1 MDKIKV
7 KVVCDWDSDFNISNI
22 FRDIW
27 YNDDIS
33 KSIDLVYND
42 VYDYL
47 IILNKYKNQIQ
58 CPIENRIA
66 FIMEPSW
73 SQNWDRNLG
82 SYVSKIYSHIN
93 FDQKC
98 QFNPSVMT
106 THLFPKPINIG
117 EIQYVEN
124 NINTISNTKY
134 DKTKKLSIVV
144 SNISGYKRYNFVQ
157 NLLNSDLEFDMYGRG
172 WNITDRRYKGY
183 VENKLDAIK
192 DYQFSIC
199 MENSVED
206 GYITEKFIDS
216 ILCET
221 VPIYYGSKGVEN
233 WYDDCFEYIDV
244 ENDSIDK
251 IKEIISDDK
260 VYNFEKA
267 KDFYLNINNPFNIL
281 LKYINNNDTNNNT

>member
-7 KVVCDWDSDFNISNI
+7 KVVCDWDSDYNISNI

-27 YNDDIS
+27 YNDDVS

-47 IILNKYKNQIQ
+47 IILNKYKHQIK
-58 CPIENRIA
+58 CPIENRIV

-233 WYDDCFEYIDV
+233 WYGDCFEYIDV

-251 IKEIISDDK
+251 IKEIVSGDK
-260 VYNFEKA
+260 VYNFDKA